1 MSQRVKRTIAAS
13 IVLGAIAAGGA
24 LLASAATSPSTTTT
38 TTGTGSSTSTSP
50 AHGSAAHENAEKPV
64 TGTAATKA
72 QAAAVK
78 AVGSGTAG
86 AVTTDSHGD
95 GYEVTVKKTDGST
108 VEVHLDSSFNVQQG
122 HH

>member
-1 MSQRVKRTIAAS
+1 VRLSIKRRRPALTRP
-13 IVLGAIAAGGA
+13 AGTPLA
-24 LLASAATSPSTTTT
+24 LEVSDLAS
-38 TTGTGSSTSTSP
+38 
-50 AHGSAAHENAEKPV
+50 
-64 TGTAATKA
+64 
-72 QAAAVK
+72 
-78 AVGSGTAG
+78 VGSGTAG